1 MKLPD
6 LPKVTKK
13 SNEQVAKDN
22 AKLTDETVANV
33 NSEKSHTSDKS
44 SESNVLENDISASS
58 PEVKNMQSAVDVA
71 IKVNSSSEETN
82 LVVPKV
88 EKPPKK
94 PKDVSAVSKPPD
106 IIIVESDTEIASD
119 MEIDD
124 DELKV
129 NNSSKSD
136 VPKAV
141 VPDAPPK
148 DFNYIDDDDIY
159 EEKIEQLH
167 HQVDAAFLKYN
178 IQGMHNSKLLNLYNN
193 FNDLFLSLFLSR
205 IV

>member
-13 SNEQVAKDN
+13 SNEQVTKDN

-44 SESNVLENDISASS
+44 SESNVLENDILASS

-88 EKPPKK
+88 EKPPKE

-136 VPKAV
+136 MPKAV
-141 VPDAPPK
+141 VPYAPPK
-148 DFNYIDDDDIY
+148 DFNYTDDDDIY

-178 IQGMHNSKLLNLYNN
+178 IQGMHNSKLLNIYNN
-193 FNDLFLSLFLSR
+193 FNVLFLSLFLSR

>member
-6 LPKVTKK
+6 LPKVTEK

-22 AKLTDETVANV
+22 AKLTDETVTNV

-44 SESNVLENDISASS
+44 SEPNVLENGISASS
-58 PEVKNMQSAVDVA
+58 PEDKNMQSAADVA

-82 LVVPKV
+82 LIVPKV
-88 EKPPKK
+88 EKSPKK

-124 DELKV
+124 ELKV
-129 NNSSKSD
+129 NNNSKSD
-136 VPKAV
+136 VPKADA
-141 VPDAPPK
+141 PDAPPK
-148 DFNYIDDDDIY
+148 DFNYIDDDDVY
-159 EEKIEQLH
+159 EEKIIQLH

-178 IQGMHNSKLLNLYNN
+178 TQGMHNSKQLNLYN
-193 FNDLFLSLFLSR
+193 DL
-205 IV
+205 